1 MRVVVIGGGS
11 AGLAAAHA
19 LHRRAARERTPLD
32 LVVLEAAPRAGG
44 HIGTLRED
52 GFVIESGPNGFLSG
66 EPAPE
71 ALIEELGLAPQLVEA
86 KPASRRRFLARRGR
100 LRRLP
105 EGPFGLLTTRALS
118 LRGRLRVV
126 LEPWVRAAPPQEE
139 ESVLEFGRRR
149 FGREAAETLADAVVA
164 GTSAG
169 QAENLSMDA
178 SYPALLEMERR
189 HGSVVR
195 GMIARRRAGA
205 RGPVLRSFA
214 TGMGALTEALAREL
228 GPAVSPG
235 DAATG
240 LARAGTGW
248 RIEHSRGEPLTADH
262 VILALPAGRAAT
274 LLEACDP
281 LLATAVRG
289 VPSAGLA
296 TVAFGWPT
304 GDLGRPLDGYGYL
317 VPARERLL
325 TLGMVWES
333 SLFPGRAPEG
343 WVLVRMMLGGARAP
357 EAASLPEAELLRC
370 AEAEAARF
378 LRSRR
383 PPARAWVF
391 RWPAAIAQYTR
402 GHRERV
408 AAIRRAAGRGG
419 GLTLCGSSYDGVS
432 FNNAVASGVAA
443 AATVPLG

>member
-1 MRVVVIGGGS
+1 MVVIGAGV

-19 LHRRAARERTPLD
+19 LRQRAARERRPLD
-32 LVVLEAAPRAGG
+32 LLVLEAAPRAGG

-52 GFVIESGPNGFLSG
+52 GFLVESGPNGFLSG
-66 EPAPE
+66 EPATE
-71 ALIEELGLAPQLVEA
+71 GLIEELGLGSRLIEA
-86 KPASRRRFLARRGR
+86 GPESRRRFLVRRGR

-105 EGPFGLLTTRALS
+105 LGPLGLLTTRSLS

-126 LEPWVRAAPPQEE
+126 LEPWVRSKPQQEE
-139 ESVLEFGRRR
+139 ESVFEFGRRR

-169 QAENLSMDA
+169 QATSLSMGA

-195 GMIARRRAGA
+195 GMIARRRSGA
-205 RGPVLRSFA
+205 PVQVLRSFA
-214 TGMGALTEALAREL
+214 GGMGTLTEGLAGEV
-228 GPAVSPG
+228 GPALSLD
-235 DAATG
+235 DAATRLTRNG
-240 LARAGTGW
+240 SSW
-248 RIEHSRGEPLTADH
+248 RVERSRGEPVTGDALL
-262 VILALPAGRAAT
+262 LALPAAGAAP
-274 LLEACDP
+274 LLDSCDP
-281 LLATAVRG
+281 VLATAVRG

-296 TVAFGWPT
+296 AVAFAWRA
-304 GDLGRPLDGYGYL
+304 GDLGRRLDGYGYL
-317 VPARERLL
+317 VPARERML

-333 SLFPGRAPEG
+333 SLFPGRAPSG
-343 WVLVRMMLGGARAP
+343 WVLVRMMLGGAREP
-357 EAASLPEAELLRC
+357 EAATLARDELLRR
-370 AEAEAARF
+370 AETEAARF

-408 AAIRRAAGRGG
+408 ATIRRAAAALG
-419 GLTLCGSSYDGVS
+419 GLELCGSSYDGIS
-432 FNNAVASGVAA
+432 LNAAVASGVAA
-443 AATVPLG
+443 AARVALA